1 MERMRHQMPKSDTEC
16 FVLVCV
22 DSETSAICG
31 TVMTTLHH
39 YDFDTAG
46 RADTDSFGSLGVAV
60 SVQGRGIG
68 VTGKAA
74 SHASH
79 GAVLCAWK

>member
-46 RADTDSFGSLGVAV
+46 RADTDSLDRLGSLYQCRA
-60 SVQGRGIG
+60 
-68 VTGKAA
+68 AA
-74 SHASH
+74 SDGCS
-79 GAVLCAWK
+79 

>member
-46 RADTDSFGSLGVAV
+46 RADTDSDRLGSMYQCRA
-60 SVQGRGIG
+60 
-68 VTGKAA
+68 AA
-74 SHASH
+74 SDGCS
-79 GAVLCAWK
+79 